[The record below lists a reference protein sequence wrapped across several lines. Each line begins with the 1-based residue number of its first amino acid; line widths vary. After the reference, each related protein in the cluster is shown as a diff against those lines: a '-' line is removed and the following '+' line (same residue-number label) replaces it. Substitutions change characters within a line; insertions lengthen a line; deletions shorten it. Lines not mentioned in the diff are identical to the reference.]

1 MSQSYVFKP
10 DTVQLVLGAND
21 SNLPYLEM
29 LVASDLSVRGTSVI
43 DSDDGPL
50 FIPFMKRLEKAAE
63 ERGALK
69 EAEIFME
76 FQLLSEPSPEERM
89 DNNPVIVA
97 AGKSI
102 YPKSR
107 AEKELFSVL
116 RTSDVVFPVG
126 PAGTGKTFVS
136 VIWALSEVLSGRKGK
151 LLLTRPV
158 VEAGESLGFLPGDLK
173 QKLGPYLNP
182 FYDAAEYI
190 LSPQQ
195 IRRME
200 ENGSIEIAPLA
211 YMRGR
216 SVNNA
221 VMILDEAQN
230 ATRSQIKMFLTR
242 MGMNTKMIVTGD
254 MTQIDLPPSQMSGL
268 VQAMKILKDVKG
280 ISFVEL
286 TKKDIVRHK
295 LVTRIVEAYEKFE
308 EKTRKEKTD
317 SSNNLNKKRNEQSID

>member
-10 DTVQLVLGAND
+10 ENVQFVLGAND

-29 LVASDLSVRGTSVI
+29 LMATDLSVRGTSI
-43 DSDDGPL
+43 SSSDDVPL
-50 FIPFMKRLEKAAE
+50 FLPFMKRLETAAQ
-63 ERGALK
+63 ERGMLK

-76 FQLLSEPSPEERM
+76 FQLLSEPSAADRT
-89 DNNPVIVA
+89 DGNSVIVA

-116 RTSDVVFPVG
+116 RSSDVVFSVG

-136 VIWALSEVLSGRKGK
+136 VIWGLSEVLSGRKGK

-182 FYDAAEYI
+182 LYDAAEFV

-200 ENGSIEIAPLA
+200 ENGTIEIAPLA

-230 ATRSQIKMFLTR
+230 ATRAQIKMFLTR
-242 MGMNTKMIVTGD
+242 LGENSQAIVTGD
-254 MTQIDLPPSQMSGL
+254 PSQIDLPHRSDSGL
-268 VQAMKILKDVKG
+268 EEAVDILSGIKG
-280 ISFVEL
+280 VSVVRFSHMDTIRSR
-286 TKKDIVRHK
+286 IVRE
-295 LVTRIVEAYEKFE
+295 IVRAYSEVE
-308 EKTRKEKTD
+308 GE
-317 SSNNLNKKRNEQSID
+317 

>member
-10 DTVQLVLGAND
+10 ENVQLVLGAND

-29 LVASDLSVRGTSVI
+29 LVSSDLALRGTMVSAAEDV
-43 DSDDGPL
+43 PL

-63 ERGALK
+63 ERGMLK

-76 FQLLSEPSPEERM
+76 FQLLSEPSAADR
-89 DNNPVIVA
+89 DDDKPVIVA
-97 AGKSI
+97 AGKAV
-102 YPKSR
+102 YPRSR

-116 RTSDVVFPVG
+116 PTSDVVFSVG

-158 VEAGESLGFLPGDLK
+158 VEAGESLGFLPGDLS
-173 QKLGPYLNP
+173 QKLNPYLRP
-182 FYDAAEYI
+182 LYDAMEYV
-190 LSPQQ
+190 LTPSQ
-195 IRRME
+195 IKRLE
-200 ENGSIEIAPLA
+200 ENGTLEIAPLA

-230 ATRSQIKMFLTR
+230 TTTAQIRMFLTR
-242 MGMNTKMIVTGD
+242 MGWNTKMIITGD
-254 MTQIDLPPSQMSGL
+254 LTQVDLPHGTMSGL
-268 VQAMKILKDVKG
+268 REAINILKDVEG
-280 ISFVEL
+280 ISIVSMNE
-286 TKKDIVRHK
+286 KDIVRHR
-295 LVTRIVEAYEKFE
+295 LVTRIVKAYKNADEA
-308 EKTRKEKTD
+308 RRLAKEQRTIEMPV
-317 SSNNLNKKRNEQSID
+317 NVTEH

>member
-1 MSQSYVFKP
+1 MGALIVQSYSFRP
-10 DTVQLVLGAND
+10 DTVQLVLGINDAN
-21 SNLPYLEM
+21 LAYLEM
-29 LVASDLSVRGTSVI
+29 LMATDLSVRGTTVTA
-43 DSDDGPL
+43 SDDVPL
-50 FIPFMKRLEKAAE
+50 FTPFMQRLEKAAD
-63 ERGALK
+63 ERGTLK

-76 FQLLSEPSPEERM
+76 FQLLSEPSAVVPEREKG
-89 DNNPVIVA
+89 NPVIVA
-97 AGKSI
+97 AGKQI

-107 AEKELFSVL
+107 AEQELFHVL
-116 RTSDVVFPVG
+116 PLSDVVFSIG

-182 FYDAAEYI
+182 LYDAAEYV

-195 IRRME
+195 IKRME
-200 ENGSIEIAPLA
+200 ENGTIEIAPLA

-230 ATRSQIKMFLTR
+230 ATRAQIKMFLTR
-242 MGMNTKMIVTGD
+242 LGENSQAIVTGD
-254 MTQIDLPPSQMSGL
+254 PSQTDLPLRKESGL
-268 VQAMKILKDVKG
+268 DEAIEILSGIKG
-280 ISFVEL
+280 ISVVRF
-286 TKKDIVRHK
+286 THSDTIRSRIVRE
-295 LVTRIVEAYEKFE
+295 IVRAYSEKE
-308 EKTRKEKTD
+308 EKSEGQTG
-317 SSNNLNKKRNEQSID
+317 I

>member
-10 DTVQLVLGAND
+10 ENVQLVLGAND

-29 LVASDLSVRGTSVI
+29 LVSSDLALRGTMVSATEDV
-43 DSDDGPL
+43 PL

-63 ERGALK
+63 ERGMLK

-76 FQLLSEPSPEERM
+76 FQLLSEPSAADR
-89 DNNPVIVA
+89 DDDKPVIVA
-97 AGKSI
+97 AGKAV
-102 YPKSR
+102 YPRSR

-116 RTSDVVFPVG
+116 PTSDVVFSVG

-182 FYDAAEYI
+182 LYDAAEYV

-195 IRRME
+195 IKRME
-200 ENGSIEIAPLA
+200 ENGTLEIAPLA

-242 MGMNTKMIVTGD
+242 LGENCQAIVTGD
-254 MTQIDLPPSQMSGL
+254 PSQTDLRFPADSGL
-268 VQAMKILKDVKG
+268 EEAVSILSGIKG
-280 ISFVEL
+280 VSVVRFTHSDTVRSR
-286 TKKDIVRHK
+286 IVRE
-295 LVTRIVEAYEKFE
+295 IVRAYSEKE
-308 EKTRKEKTD
+308 GE
-317 SSNNLNKKRNEQSID
+317 

>member
-1 MSQSYVFKP
+1 MSQSYVFRP
-10 DTVQLVLGAND
+10 ENAQLVLGSND
-21 SNLPYLEM
+21 ANLPYLEM
-29 LVASDLSVRGTSVI
+29 LMATDLSVRGTAVSASGDV
-43 DSDDGPL
+43 PL

-63 ERGALK
+63 ERGGLR

-76 FQLLSEPSPEERM
+76 FQLLSEPSEADRKN
-89 DNNPVIVA
+89 DTPVIVA
-97 AGKSI
+97 AGRSI
-102 YPKSR
+102 YPRSR
-107 AEKELFSVL
+107 AETELFSVL
-116 RTSDVVFPVG
+116 HSSSVVFAVG

-182 FYDAAEYI
+182 LYDAAGYV

-200 ENGSIEIAPLA
+200 ENGTIEIAPLA

-221 VMILDEAQN
+221 IMILDEAQN
-230 ATRSQIKMFLTR
+230 ATRGQMKMFLTR
-242 MGMNTKMIVTGD
+242 LGENSQAIVTGD
-254 MTQIDLPPSQMSGL
+254 PSQIDLPQKSASGL
-268 VQAMKILKDVKG
+268 EDAVGILGGIKG
-280 ISFVEL
+280 VSVVRFTHSDTIRSR
-286 TKKDIVRHK
+286 IVRE
-295 LVTRIVEAYEKFE
+295 IVRAYSERE
-308 EKTRKEKTD
+308 EE
-317 SSNNLNKKRNEQSID
+317 

>member
-1 MSQSYVFKP
+1 MSQSYSFRP
-10 DTVQLVLGAND
+10 DTVQLVLGVND
-21 SNLPYLEM
+21 ANLPYLEM
-29 LVASDLSVRGTSVI
+29 LMATDLSVRGTTVSASDSV
-43 DSDDGPL
+43 PL
-50 FIPFMKRLEKAAE
+50 FTPFMQRLEKAAE
-63 ERGALK
+63 ERGGLK

-76 FQLLSEPSPEERM
+76 FQLLSEPSAVLP
-89 DNNPVIVA
+89 DNEKGNPVIVA
-97 AGKSI
+97 AGRQI
-102 YPKSR
+102 YPRSR
-107 AEKELFSVL
+107 AEQELFQVL
-116 RTSDVVFPVG
+116 PQSDVVFSIG

-182 FYDAAEYI
+182 LYDAAEYV

-200 ENGSIEIAPLA
+200 ENGTIEIAPLA

-242 MGMNTKMIVTGD
+242 LGENSQAIVTGD
-254 MTQIDLPPSQMSGL
+254 PSQTDLPSRRESGL
-268 VQAMKILKDVKG
+268 DEAVEILSGIKG
-280 ISFVEL
+280 ISVVRF
-286 TKKDIVRHK
+286 THSDTIRSRIVRE
-295 LVTRIVEAYEKFE
+295 IVRAYSEKE
-308 EKTRKEKTD
+308 ETGEGQTG
-317 SSNNLNKKRNEQSID
+317 I

>member
-10 DTVQLVLGAND
+10 DNVQLVLGAND
-21 SNLPYLEM
+21 SNLSYLEM
-29 LVASDLSVRGTSVI
+29 LMASDISVRGTSISVSE
-43 DSDDGPL
+43 DVPL

-63 ERGALK
+63 ERGVLK
-69 EAEIFME
+69 ESEIFME
-76 FQLLSEPSPEERM
+76 FQLLSEPETLQQDSE
-89 DNNPVIVA
+89 NPAIVA
-97 AGKSI
+97 AGRTI
-102 YPKSR
+102 YPRSR

-116 RTSDVVFPVG
+116 PSSDVVFSVG
-126 PAGTGKTFVS
+126 PAGTGKTFVA

-182 FYDAAEYI
+182 LYDAAEYV
-190 LSPQQ
+190 LTPHQ
-195 IRRME
+195 IKRME
-200 ENGSIEIAPLA
+200 ENGTLEIAPLA

-242 MGMNTKMIVTGD
+242 LGENCQAIVTGD
-254 MTQIDLPPSQMSGL
+254 PSQTDLSSRQESGL
-268 VQAMKILKDVKG
+268 EEAVSILSGIKG
-280 ISFVEL
+280 VSVVRFSHSDTVRSR
-286 TKKDIVRHK
+286 IVRE
-295 LVTRIVEAYEKFE
+295 IVRAYSIRE
-308 EKTRKEKTD
+308 EE
-317 SSNNLNKKRNEQSID
+317 

>member
-21 SNLPYLEM
+21 ANLSYLEM
-29 LVASDLSVRGTSVI
+29 LMATDLAVRGTSVSAAG
-43 DSDDGPL
+43 DVPL
-50 FIPFMKRLEKAAE
+50 FVPFMQRLERAAE
-63 ERGALK
+63 ERGTLK

-76 FQLLSEPSPEERM
+76 FQLLSEPSAADREDDRL
-89 DNNPVIVA
+89 VIVA
-97 AGKSI
+97 AGKAI

-116 RTSDVVFPVG
+116 RSSDVVFPIG

-151 LLLTRPV
+151 ILLTRPV

-182 FYDAAEYI
+182 LYDAAEYV

-200 ENGSIEIAPLA
+200 ENGTLEIAPLA

-242 MGMNTKMIVTGD
+242 LGENSQAIVTGD
-254 MTQIDLPPSQMSGL
+254 PSQTDLPSRRESGL
-268 VQAMKILKDVKG
+268 EEAVEILSGIKG
-280 ISFVEL
+280 VSVVRFSHSDTVRSR
-286 TKKDIVRHK
+286 IVRE
-295 LVTRIVEAYEKFE
+295 IVRAYSERE
-308 EKTRKEKTD
+308 GE
-317 SSNNLNKKRNEQSID
+317 

>member
-10 DTVQLVLGAND
+10 ENAQLVLGAND

-29 LVASDLSVRGTSVI
+29 LVSSDLALRGTMVSAAEDV
-43 DSDDGPL
+43 PL

-63 ERGALK
+63 ERGMLK

-76 FQLLSEPSPEERM
+76 FQLLSEPSAADR
-89 DNNPVIVA
+89 DDDKPVIVA
-97 AGKSI
+97 AGKAV
-102 YPKSR
+102 YPRSR

-116 RTSDVVFPVG
+116 PTSDVVFSVG

-182 FYDAAEYI
+182 LYDAAEYV

-195 IRRME
+195 IKRME
-200 ENGSIEIAPLA
+200 ENGTLEIAPLA

-242 MGMNTKMIVTGD
+242 LGENCQAIVTGD
-254 MTQIDLPPSQMSGL
+254 PSQTDLRFPADSGL
-268 VQAMKILKDVKG
+268 EEAVSILSGIKG
-280 ISFVEL
+280 VSVVRFTHSDTVRSR
-286 TKKDIVRHK
+286 IVRE
-295 LVTRIVEAYEKFE
+295 IVRAYSEKE
-308 EKTRKEKTD
+308 GE
-317 SSNNLNKKRNEQSID
+317 

>member
-10 DTVQLVLGAND
+10 ENVQLVLGAND

-29 LVASDLSVRGTSVI
+29 LVSSDLALRGTMVSAAEDV
-43 DSDDGPL
+43 PL

-63 ERGALK
+63 ERGMLK

-76 FQLLSEPSPEERM
+76 FQLLSEPSAADR
-89 DNNPVIVA
+89 DDDKPVIVA
-97 AGKSI
+97 AGKAV
-102 YPKSR
+102 YPRSR

-116 RTSDVVFPVG
+116 PTSDVVFSVG

-182 FYDAAEYI
+182 LYDAAEYV

-195 IRRME
+195 IKRME
-200 ENGSIEIAPLA
+200 ENGTLEIAPLA

-242 MGMNTKMIVTGD
+242 LGENCQAIVTGD
-254 MTQIDLPPSQMSGL
+254 PSQTDLRFPADSGL
-268 VQAMKILKDVKG
+268 EEAVSILSGIKG
-280 ISFVEL
+280 VSVVRFSHMDTIRSR
-286 TKKDIVRHK
+286 IVRE
-295 LVTRIVEAYEKFE
+295 IVRAYSEVE
-308 EKTRKEKTD
+308 GE
-317 SSNNLNKKRNEQSID
+317 

>member
-10 DTVQLVLGAND
+10 ENVQLVLGAND

-29 LVASDLSVRGTSVI
+29 LVSSDLALRGTMVSAAEDV
-43 DSDDGPL
+43 PL

-63 ERGALK
+63 ERGMLK

-76 FQLLSEPSPEERM
+76 FQLLSEPSAADR
-89 DNNPVIVA
+89 DDDKPVIVA
-97 AGKSI
+97 AGKAV
-102 YPKSR
+102 YPRSR

-116 RTSDVVFPVG
+116 PTSDIVFSVG

-182 FYDAAEYI
+182 LYDAAEYV

-195 IRRME
+195 IKRME
-200 ENGSIEIAPLA
+200 ENGTLEIAPLA

-242 MGMNTKMIVTGD
+242 LGENCQAIVTGD
-254 MTQIDLPPSQMSGL
+254 PSQTDLRFPADSGL
-268 VQAMKILKDVKG
+268 EEAVSILSGIKG
-280 ISFVEL
+280 VSVVRFTHSDTVRSR
-286 TKKDIVRHK
+286 IVRE
-295 LVTRIVEAYEKFE
+295 IVRAYSEKE
-308 EKTRKEKTD
+308 GE
-317 SSNNLNKKRNEQSID
+317 

>member
-10 DTVQLVLGAND
+10 ENIQLVLGAND
-21 SNLPYLEM
+21 ANLPYLEM
-29 LVASDLSVRGTSVI
+29 LVASDLSLRGTMVTATE
-43 DSDDGPL
+43 DVPL

-63 ERGALK
+63 ERGMLK

-76 FQLLSEPSPEERM
+76 FQLLAEPSAADRDDE
-89 DNNPVIVA
+89 NPVIVA
-97 AGKSI
+97 AGKAI
-102 YPKSR
+102 YPRSR
-107 AEKELFSVL
+107 GEKELFSVL
-116 RTSDVVFPVG
+116 PSSDVVFSVG
-126 PAGTGKTFVS
+126 PAGTGKTFVA

-151 LLLTRPV
+151 ILLTRPV

-182 FYDAAEYI
+182 LYDAAEYV

-200 ENGSIEIAPLA
+200 ENGTLEIAPLA

-242 MGMNTKMIVTGD
+242 MGENSQAIVTGD
-254 MTQIDLPPSQMSGL
+254 PSQTDLRFNTDSGL
-268 VQAMKILKDVKG
+268 EEAVEILSGIKG
-280 ISFVEL
+280 ISVVRFTHSDTVRSR
-286 TKKDIVRHK
+286 IVRE
-295 LVTRIVEAYEKFE
+295 IVRAYSERE
-308 EKTRKEKTD
+308 ME
-317 SSNNLNKKRNEQSID
+317 